1 MTQAQDYNGLGLTPG
16 CGYSIGITPHTPPP
30 RRWSKETKGRVRKKR
45 LESRLAK
52 RLPLFAE
59 QFAQAEISRRPQYFA
74 GEDFDQCRSD
84 HR

>member
-1 MTQAQDYNGLGLTPG
+1 MNSYEERQEA
-16 CGYSIGITPHTPPP
+16 
-30 RRWSKETKGRVRKKR
+30 RRAR
-45 LESRLAK
+45 LEARAENAAGLSSQHS
-52 RLPLFAE
+52 LFAE